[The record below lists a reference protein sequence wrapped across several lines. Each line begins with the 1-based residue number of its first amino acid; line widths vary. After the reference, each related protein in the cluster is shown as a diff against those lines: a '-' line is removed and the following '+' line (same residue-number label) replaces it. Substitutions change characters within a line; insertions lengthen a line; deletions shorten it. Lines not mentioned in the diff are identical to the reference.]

1 MECNCG
7 TQCLTHKMA
16 GVGPAGGL
24 MIVGQGPGG
33 EEDMAGRPFVGR
45 AGKLLRA
52 MLTDAGIDPDE
63 IFYTNATRCRLP
75 ENRKPTNS
83 EIEAGRDDLRR
94 EIESIRPTCII
105 ALGDSALQS
114 LCKTSGISSKRG
126 RSLPLHNDYGY
137 SAEVWP
143 VYHPAYV
150 LRVPQV
156 RDTVVA
162 DLRRI
167 RDRGKAPGAVPWS
180 WYPAY
185 DNRVIY
191 PAYDNRVIFVN
202 TNSYYGDPPIYAWD
216 IETDYDR
223 KVKGSGTKIT
233 QVAVTRHNE
242 VIVFHENDA
251 PRLAGNTVTH
261 NGWMFD
267 VPMMH
272 RNGFKAVPWG
282 RDTMVMAYLDDET
295 QPLGLEALC
304 VKYLGV
310 PGWKEDKQAELGSDE
325 FAAYN
330 ARDAWYTLKLHDVLL
345 EKLGDRIKIAD
356 KIILPAYLALRAAS
370 ERGTYIDHI
379 EINKF
384 LRAERDLKAVALAKV
399 KQDYGIN
406 PGSPAQVGEV
416 LGLPSTGAAILQK
429 IDHPLARAVLQYRKA
444 SKSVATLEKYDKMDR
459 AHPEYLLWRTVTGR
473 SSCKNPNVQNLDRQ
487 YKSIFSAPP
496 GRVRISAD
504 YSAIEFRLAAWVA
517 NEETILMYYGD
528 DPAWD
533 PHTWFASHLYQKY
546 EAAVTKA
553 ERQVAKSANFSQLY
567 MGGPSTLINYA
578 AKQGV
583 PLSFEDAVQINR
595 TWHAKFP
602 GFRRLYKATAHEI
615 ATLGYVETATG
626 RRRHFGR
633 VGLGFSGEDALR
645 QGVNMKVQSLAL
657 DLAAAALARLHELNV
672 PITDFIH
679 DSIAVEV
686 PDTPQ
691 DIAEVKLALEKAM
704 CRYAPLFL
712 KENFGVDLT
721 NIPLTIDTHETRTI

>member
-1 MECNCG
+1 MSECDCG

-75 ENRKPTNS
+75 ENRKPTNP

-126 RSLPLHNDYGY
+126 RLLLLHNDYGY

-167 RDRGKAPGAVPWS
+167 RDRGKVPGAVEWEWVGGAQDFLTVKMGKPW
-180 WYPAY
+180 AI
-185 DNRVIY
+185 DV
-191 PAYDNRVIFVN
+191 
-202 TNSYYGDPPIYAWD
+202 
-216 IETDYDR
+216 ETDYDK
-223 KVKGSGTKIT
+223 KVKGSGRRIT
-233 QVAVTRHNE
+233 QLAIADREKAIVAPNPMA
-242 VIVFHENDA
+242 F
-251 PRLAGNTVTH
+251 PSGSMPWFVTH
-261 NGWMFD
+261 NGWTFD
-267 VPMMH
+267 IPILQE
-272 RNGFKAVPWG
+272 NGHHVPWG
-282 RDTMVMAYLDDET
+282 RDTMVMAYLLDEM

-384 LRAERDLKAVALAKV
+384 LRAERDMKHIAGIEVMR
-399 KQDYGIN
+399 DYGIN

-416 LGLPSTGAAILQK
+416 LGLPLTGAAILQK

-444 SKSVATLEKYDKMDR
+444 AKSVATLEKYDKMDR

-473 SSCKNPNVQNLDRQ
+473 SSCKSPNVQNLDRQ

-496 GRVRISAD
+496 GWVRISAD

-567 MGGPSTLINYA
+567 MGGPSTLVAYA

-583 PLSFEDAVQINR
+583 PLLFEDAVQINR

-626 RRRHFGR
+626 RRRNFGR
-633 VGLGFSGEDALR
+633 VGLGFEEAQR
-645 QGVNMKVQSLAL
+645 QGVNMKVQSLAF
-657 DLAAAALARLHELNV
+657 DLAAVALARLHELNV

-686 PDTPQ
+686 PDTPR